1 MSQINP
7 GRAGVPLEASRGRV
21 GMFKTR
27 LSPTP
32 VVSGLLWSQHKTMLR
47 KQGYLGTV
55 QLETCRQKPPVW
67 KAWRTFMIYQGAGSS
82 WAIWEVLWRL
92 SHSREEEQ
100 LIKLCLLLHRWP
112 IFKGRFRRRKMKL
125 LFVEFLH
132 AKIHTYITDVKGNK
146 KEHHLEEVE
155 VWSLNCHTEL
165 GFWYT

>member
-1 MSQINP
+1 
-7 GRAGVPLEASRGRV
+7 
-21 GMFKTR
+21 MFKTR